1 MNISYNKPTTH
12 KKLLIIKQ
20 RLLMKKLLLT
30 LLFGVSCML
39 PASAAKYMT
48 LVFADGSE
56 QSLLLSA
63 EPNVSLTRTMLY
75 VRFNNPQAGQTDLK
89 FNKQNVKKYFFSDE
103 ATDVESVA
111 DTQTGMNVQDNRIVV
126 RGAKGAVGVFRT
138 DGTQVQTVVKADG
151 DTVVIEL
158 DNLANGTY
166 IVRAGKNVVKI
177 AKN

>member
-1 MNISYNKPTTH
+1 
-12 KKLLIIKQ
+12 
-20 RLLMKKLLLT
+20 MKKLLLT
-30 LLFGVSCML
+30 LLFGASCML

-56 QSLLLSA
+56 QSLLLSTQ
-63 EPNVSLTRTMLY
+63 PTVSFNRTKLIVKFY
-75 VRFNNPQAGQTDLK
+75 NPVAGQTGLN
-89 FNKQNVKKYFFSDE
+89 FNKQEVKKYFFSDE
-103 ATDVESVA
+103 ATGVASITNDKDAMSVH
-111 DTQTGMNVQDNRIVV
+111 GNRIVV

-138 DGTQVQTVVKADG
+138 DGTQVQTVVKTDG

>member
-1 MNISYNKPTTH
+1 
-12 KKLLIIKQ
+12 
-20 RLLMKKLLLT
+20 MKKLLLT
-30 LLFGVSCML
+30 LLFGASCML

-63 EPNVSLTRTMLY
+63 EPDVSLTRTMLY
-75 VRFNNPQAGQTDLK
+75 VRFNNLQAGQTDLK

-111 DTQTGMNVQDNRIVV
+111 DTQTGMNVQGNRIVV

-158 DNLANGTY
+158 DNLVNGTY

>member
-1 MNISYNKPTTH
+1 
-12 KKLLIIKQ
+12 
-20 RLLMKKLLLT
+20 MKKLLLT
-30 LLFGVSCML
+30 LLFGASCML

-56 QSLLLSA
+56 QSLLLSTQPA
-63 EPNVSLTRTMLY
+63 VSFNRTKLIVKFY
-75 VRFNNPQAGQTDLK
+75 NPVAGQTDLN
-89 FNKQNVKKYFFSDE
+89 FNKQEVKKYFFSDE
-103 ATDVESVA
+103 ATGVASITNDKDAMSVH
-111 DTQTGMNVQDNRIVV
+111 GNRIVV
-126 RGAKGAVGVFRT
+126 RGAKDTVSVFRT
-138 DGTQVQTVVKADG
+138 DGTQVQTVVKTDG

>member
-1 MNISYNKPTTH
+1 
-12 KKLLIIKQ
+12 
-20 RLLMKKLLLT
+20 
-30 LLFGVSCML
+30 ML

-56 QSLLLSA
+56 QSLLLSNY
-63 EPNVSLTRTMLY
+63 PTVS
-75 VRFNNPQAGQTDLK
+75 FNSTQLIVQFYDAVAGQTELN
-89 FNKQNVKKYFFSDE
+89 FNKQEVKKYFFSDE

-111 DTQTGMNVQDNRIVV
+111 DTQTDMNVQGNRIVV
-126 RGAKGAVGVFRT
+126 HGAKGAVGVFRT
-138 DGTQVQTVVKADG
+138 DGTQVQTVVKAGG

>member
-1 MNISYNKPTTH
+1 
-12 KKLLIIKQ
+12 
-20 RLLMKKLLLT
+20 MKKLLLT
-30 LLFGVSCML
+30 LLFGASCML

-56 QSLLLSA
+56 QRLLLSA

-111 DTQTGMNVQDNRIVV
+111 DTQTGMSVQGNRIVV

>member
-1 MNISYNKPTTH
+1 
-12 KKLLIIKQ
+12 
-20 RLLMKKLLLT
+20 MKKLLLT
-30 LLFGVSCML
+30 LLFGASCML

-56 QSLLLSA
+56 QSLLLSNY
-63 EPNVSLTRTMLY
+63 PTVS
-75 VRFNNPQAGQTDLK
+75 FNSTQLIVQFYDAVAGQTELN
-89 FNKQNVKKYFFSDE
+89 FNKQEVKKYFFSDE

-111 DTQTGMNVQDNRIVV
+111 DTQTDMNVQGNRIVV
-126 RGAKGAVGVFRT
+126 HGAKGAMGVFRT

-166 IVRAGKNVVKI
+166 LVRAGKNVVKI

>member
-1 MNISYNKPTTH
+1 
-12 KKLLIIKQ
+12 
-20 RLLMKKLLLT
+20 
-30 LLFGVSCML
+30 ML

-56 QSLLLSA
+56 QSLQLSTQPA
-63 EPNVSLTRTMLY
+63 VSFNRTKLIVKFY
-75 VRFNNPQAGQTDLK
+75 NPVAGQTDLN
-89 FNKQNVKKYFFSDE
+89 FNKQEVKKYFFSDE
-103 ATDVESVA
+103 ATGVASITNDKDAMSV
-111 DTQTGMNVQDNRIVV
+111 QGNRIVV

-138 DGTQVQTVVKADG
+138 DGTQVQTVVKTNG

>member
-1 MNISYNKPTTH
+1 
-12 KKLLIIKQ
+12 
-20 RLLMKKLLLT
+20 MKKLLLT
-30 LLFGVSCML
+30 LLFGASCML

-56 QSLLLSA
+56 QSLLLSNY
-63 EPNVSLTRTMLY
+63 PTVS
-75 VRFNNPQAGQTDLK
+75 FNSTQLIVQFYDAVAGQTELN
-89 FNKQNVKKYFFSDE
+89 FNKQEVKKYFFSDE

-111 DTQTGMNVQDNRIVV
+111 DTQTDMNVQGNRIVV
-126 RGAKGAVGVFRT
+126 HGAKGAMGVFRT
-138 DGTQVQTVVKADG
+138 DGTQMQTVVKADG

-166 IVRAGKNVVKI
+166 LVRAGKNVVKI

>member
-1 MNISYNKPTTH
+1 
-12 KKLLIIKQ
+12 
-20 RLLMKKLLLT
+20 MKKLLLT
-30 LLFGVSCML
+30 LLFGASCML

-56 QSLLLSA
+56 QSLLLSNY
-63 EPNVSLTRTMLY
+63 PTVSFNRTKLIVKFY
-75 VRFNNPQAGQTDLK
+75 NPVAGQTDLN
-89 FNKQNVKKYFFSDE
+89 FNKQEVKKYFFSDE

-111 DTQTGMNVQDNRIVV
+111 DTQTDMNVQGNRIVV
-126 RGAKGAVGVFRT
+126 HGAKGAVGVFRT

>member
-1 MNISYNKPTTH
+1 
-12 KKLLIIKQ
+12 
-20 RLLMKKLLLT
+20 MKKLLLT
-30 LLFGVSCML
+30 LLFGASCML

-56 QSLLLSA
+56 QSLQLSA

-103 ATDVESVA
+103 ATDVASITNDKDGMSV
-111 DTQTGMNVQDNRIVV
+111 QGNRIVV

>member
-1 MNISYNKPTTH
+1 
-12 KKLLIIKQ
+12 
-20 RLLMKKLLLT
+20 MKKLLLT
-30 LLFGVSCML
+30 LLFGASCML

-75 VRFNNPQAGQTDLK
+75 VRFNNPQAGQTNLK

-111 DTQTGMNVQDNRIVV
+111 DTQTGMNVQGNRIVV

-166 IVRAGKNVVKI
+166 IVLAGKNVVKI

>member
-1 MNISYNKPTTH
+1 
-12 KKLLIIKQ
+12 
-20 RLLMKKLLLT
+20 MKKLLLT
-30 LLFGVSCML
+30 LLFGASCML

-111 DTQTGMNVQDNRIVV
+111 DTQTGMSVQGNRIVV
-126 RGAKGAVGVFRT
+126 RGGKGAVGVFRT

>member
-1 MNISYNKPTTH
+1 
-12 KKLLIIKQ
+12 
-20 RLLMKKLLLT
+20 
-30 LLFGVSCML
+30 ML
-39 PASAAKYMT
+39 PASATKYMT

-111 DTQTGMNVQDNRIVV
+111 DTQTDMNVQGNRIVV

-138 DGTQVQTVVKADG
+138 DGTQVQTVVKTDG

>member
-1 MNISYNKPTTH
+1 
-12 KKLLIIKQ
+12 
-20 RLLMKKLLLT
+20 MKKLLLT
-30 LLFGVSCML
+30 LLFGASCML

-63 EPNVSLTRTMLY
+63 EPDVSLTRTMLY

-103 ATDVESVA
+103 ATDVKSVA
-111 DTQTGMNVQDNRIVV
+111 DTQTGMNVQGNRIVV

-138 DGTQVQTVVKADG
+138 DGTQVQTVVKTDG

-158 DNLANGTY
+158 YNLANGTY
-166 IVRAGKNVVKI
+166 IVRARKNVVKI

>member
-1 MNISYNKPTTH
+1 
-12 KKLLIIKQ
+12 
-20 RLLMKKLLLT
+20 MKKLLLT
-30 LLFGVSCML
+30 LLFGASCML

-56 QSLLLSA
+56 QSLLISA

-111 DTQTGMNVQDNRIVV
+111 DTQTGMSVQGNRIVV

>member
-1 MNISYNKPTTH
+1 
-12 KKLLIIKQ
+12 
-20 RLLMKKLLLT
+20 
-30 LLFGVSCML
+30 
-39 PASAAKYMT
+39 
-48 LVFADGSE
+48 
-56 QSLLLSA
+56 
-63 EPNVSLTRTMLY
+63 MLY

-111 DTQTGMNVQDNRIVV
+111 DTQTGMNVQGNRIVV

>member
-1 MNISYNKPTTH
+1 
-12 KKLLIIKQ
+12 
-20 RLLMKKLLLT
+20 
-30 LLFGVSCML
+30 ML

-48 LVFADGSE
+48 LVFTDGSE
-56 QSLLLSA
+56 QSLQLSA

-111 DTQTGMNVQDNRIVV
+111 DTQTGMSVQGNRIVV

>member
-1 MNISYNKPTTH
+1 
-12 KKLLIIKQ
+12 
-20 RLLMKKLLLT
+20 
-30 LLFGVSCML
+30 ML

-56 QSLLLSA
+56 QSLLLSTQPA
-63 EPNVSLTRTMLY
+63 VSFNRTKLIVKFY
-75 VRFNNPQAGQTDLK
+75 NPVAGQTDLN
-89 FNKQNVKKYFFSDE
+89 FNKQEVKKYFFSDE
-103 ATDVESVA
+103 TTGVASITNDKDGMSV
-111 DTQTGMNVQDNRIVV
+111 QGNRIVV

-138 DGTQVQTVVKADG
+138 DGTQVQTVVKTDG

>member
-1 MNISYNKPTTH
+1 
-12 KKLLIIKQ
+12 
-20 RLLMKKLLLT
+20 
-30 LLFGVSCML
+30 ML

-56 QSLLLSA
+56 QSLLLSS
-63 EPNVSLTRTMLY
+63 EPDVSLTRTMLY

-111 DTQTGMNVQDNRIVV
+111 DTQTGMNVQGNRIVV

-138 DGTQVQTVVKADG
+138 DGTQMQTVGKADG

>member
-1 MNISYNKPTTH
+1 
-12 KKLLIIKQ
+12 
-20 RLLMKKLLLT
+20 MKKLLLT
-30 LLFGVSCML
+30 LLFGASCML

-103 ATDVESVA
+103 TTDVESVA
-111 DTQTGMNVQDNRIVV
+111 DTQTGMNVQGNRIVV

-138 DGTQVQTVVKADG
+138 DGTQVQTVEKTDG
-151 DTVVIEL
+151 DTVVIEV

>member
-1 MNISYNKPTTH
+1 
-12 KKLLIIKQ
+12 
-20 RLLMKKLLLT
+20 
-30 LLFGVSCML
+30 ML

-56 QSLLLSA
+56 QSLQLSTQPA
-63 EPNVSLTRTMLY
+63 VSFNRTKLIVKFY
-75 VRFNNPQAGQTDLK
+75 NPVAGQTDLN
-89 FNKQNVKKYFFSDE
+89 FNKQEVKKYFFSDE
-103 ATDVESVA
+103 ATGVASITNDKDGMSV
-111 DTQTGMNVQDNRIVV
+111 QGNRIVV

-138 DGTQVQTVVKADG
+138 DGTQVQTVVKTDG

>member
-1 MNISYNKPTTH
+1 
-12 KKLLIIKQ
+12 
-20 RLLMKKLLLT
+20 
-30 LLFGVSCML
+30 ML

-63 EPNVSLTRTMLY
+63 EPDVTIDTKMLH
-75 VRFNNPQAGQTDLK
+75 VQFSNPQAGLTDLE

-111 DTQTGMNVQDNRIVV
+111 DTQTGMNVQGNRIVV

-151 DTVVIEL
+151 DIVVIEL
-158 DNLANGTY
+158 DNLVNGTY

>member
-1 MNISYNKPTTH
+1 
-12 KKLLIIKQ
+12 
-20 RLLMKKLLLT
+20 
-30 LLFGVSCML
+30 
-39 PASAAKYMT
+39 MT

-56 QSLLLSA
+56 QSLLLSTQPA
-63 EPNVSLTRTMLY
+63 VSFNRTKLIVKFY
-75 VRFNNPQAGQTDLK
+75 NPVAGQTDLN
-89 FNKQNVKKYFFSDE
+89 FNKQEVKKYFFSDE
-103 ATDVESVA
+103 ATGVASITNDKDAMSV
-111 DTQTGMNVQDNRIVV
+111 QGNRIVV

-138 DGTQVQTVVKADG
+138 DGTQMQTVVKVDG

>member
-1 MNISYNKPTTH
+1 
-12 KKLLIIKQ
+12 
-20 RLLMKKLLLT
+20 MKKLLLT
-30 LLFGVSCML
+30 LLFGASCML

-56 QSLLLSA
+56 QSLLLSNY
-63 EPNVSLTRTMLY
+63 PTVS
-75 VRFNNPQAGQTDLK
+75 FNSTQLIVQFYDVVAGQTEVN
-89 FNKQNVKKYFFSDE
+89 FNKQEVKKYFFSDE
-103 ATDVESVA
+103 ATDVASIANDKDGMSV
-111 DTQTGMNVQDNRIVV
+111 QGNRIVV

>member
-1 MNISYNKPTTH
+1 
-12 KKLLIIKQ
+12 
-20 RLLMKKLLLT
+20 MKKLLLT
-30 LLFGVSCML
+30 LLFGASCML

>member
-1 MNISYNKPTTH
+1 
-12 KKLLIIKQ
+12 
-20 RLLMKKLLLT
+20 MKKLLLT
-30 LLFGVSCML
+30 LLFGASCML

-56 QSLLLSA
+56 QSLQLSA
-63 EPNVSLTRTMLY
+63 EPDVSLTRTMLY

-103 ATDVESVA
+103 TTDVESVA
-111 DTQTGMNVQDNRIVV
+111 DTQTGMSVQGNRIVV

>member
-1 MNISYNKPTTH
+1 
-12 KKLLIIKQ
+12 
-20 RLLMKKLLLT
+20 
-30 LLFGVSCML
+30 ML

-56 QSLLLSA
+56 QSLLLSTQPA
-63 EPNVSLTRTMLY
+63 VSFNRTKLI
-75 VRFNNPQAGQTDLK
+75 VQFNDPVAGQTELN
-89 FNKQNVKKYFFSDE
+89 FNKQEVKKYFFSNE

-111 DTQTGMNVQDNRIVV
+111 DTQTDMNVQGNRIVV

-138 DGTQVQTVVKADG
+138 DGTQVQTVVKTDG
-151 DTVVIEL
+151 DIVVVSL
-158 DNLANGTY
+158 DGLANGTY

>member
-1 MNISYNKPTTH
+1 
-12 KKLLIIKQ
+12 
-20 RLLMKKLLLT
+20 
-30 LLFGVSCML
+30 ML

-103 ATDVESVA
+103 ATDIESVA
-111 DTQTGMNVQDNRIVV
+111 DTQTGMNVQGNRIVV

>member
-1 MNISYNKPTTH
+1 
-12 KKLLIIKQ
+12 
-20 RLLMKKLLLT
+20 
-30 LLFGVSCML
+30 ML

-63 EPNVSLTRTMLY
+63 EPDVSLTRTMLY
-75 VRFNNPQAGQTDLK
+75 VRFNNLQAGQTDLK
-89 FNKQNVKKYFFSDE
+89 FNKQNVKRYFFSDE

-111 DTQTGMNVQDNRIVV
+111 DTQTGMNVQGNRIVV

>member
-1 MNISYNKPTTH
+1 
-12 KKLLIIKQ
+12 
-20 RLLMKKLLLT
+20 
-30 LLFGVSCML
+30 ML

-56 QSLLLSA
+56 QSLLLSNY
-63 EPNVSLTRTMLY
+63 PTVS
-75 VRFNNPQAGQTDLK
+75 FNSTQLIVQFYDAVAGQTEVN
-89 FNKQNVKKYFFSDE
+89 FNKQEVKKYFFSDE
-103 ATDVESVA
+103 ATDVESIA
-111 DTQTGMNVQDNRIVV
+111 DTQTGMSVQGNRIVV
-126 RGAKGAVGVFRT
+126 RGAKGAVDVFRT

>member
-1 MNISYNKPTTH
+1 
-12 KKLLIIKQ
+12 
-20 RLLMKKLLLT
+20 MKKLLLT
-30 LLFGVSCML
+30 LLFGASCML

-48 LVFADGSE
+48 LVFTDGSE
-56 QSLLLSA
+56 QSLQLSA

-111 DTQTGMNVQDNRIVV
+111 DTQTGMSVQGNRIVV

>member
-1 MNISYNKPTTH
+1 
-12 KKLLIIKQ
+12 
-20 RLLMKKLLLT
+20 MKKLLLT

-63 EPNVSLTRTMLY
+63 EPDVSLTRTMLY

-111 DTQTGMNVQDNRIVV
+111 DTQTGMNVQGNRIVV

-138 DGTQVQTVVKADG
+138 DGTQVQTVVKTDG

-158 DNLANGTY
+158 YNLANGTY

>member
-1 MNISYNKPTTH
+1 
-12 KKLLIIKQ
+12 
-20 RLLMKKLLLT
+20 
-30 LLFGVSCML
+30 ML

-56 QSLLLSA
+56 QSLQLSTQPA
-63 EPNVSLTRTMLY
+63 VSFNRTKLIVKFY
-75 VRFNNPQAGQTDLK
+75 NPVAGQTDLN
-89 FNKQNVKKYFFSDE
+89 FNKQEVKKYFFSDE
-103 ATDVESVA
+103 ATGVA
-111 DTQTGMNVQDNRIVV
+111 SITNDKDGMNVQGNRIVV
-126 RGAKGAVGVFRT
+126 RGTKGAVGVFRT
-138 DGTQVQTVVKADG
+138 DGTQVQTVVKVDG

>member
-1 MNISYNKPTTH
+1 
-12 KKLLIIKQ
+12 
-20 RLLMKKLLLT
+20 MKKLLLT
-30 LLFGVSCML
+30 LLFGASCML

-56 QSLLLSA
+56 QSLLLSNY
-63 EPNVSLTRTMLY
+63 PTVS
-75 VRFNNPQAGQTDLK
+75 FNSTQLIVQFYDAVAGQTEVN
-89 FNKQNVKKYFFSDE
+89 FNKQEVKKYFFSDE

-111 DTQTGMNVQDNRIVV
+111 DTQTGMNVQGNRIVV
-126 RGAKGAVGVFRT
+126 HGAKGAVGVFRT

>member
-1 MNISYNKPTTH
+1 
-12 KKLLIIKQ
+12 
-20 RLLMKKLLLT
+20 MKKLLLT
-30 LLFGVSCML
+30 LLFGASCML

-56 QSLLLSA
+56 QSLQLSNY
-63 EPNVSLTRTMLY
+63 PTVS
-75 VRFNNPQAGQTDLK
+75 FNSTQLIVQFYDVVAGQTELN
-89 FNKQNVKKYFFSDE
+89 FNKQEVKKYFFSDE

-111 DTQTGMNVQDNRIVV
+111 DTQTDMNVQGNRIVV
-126 RGAKGAVGVFRT
+126 HGAKGAVGVFRT

-158 DNLANGTY
+158 DNLSNGTY

>member
-1 MNISYNKPTTH
+1 
-12 KKLLIIKQ
+12 
-20 RLLMKKLLLT
+20 MKKLLLT
-30 LLFGVSCML
+30 LLFGASCML

-56 QSLLLSA
+56 QSLLLSS
-63 EPNVSLTRTMLY
+63 EPDVSLTRTMLY

-111 DTQTGMNVQDNRIVV
+111 DTQTGMSVQGNRIVV
-126 RGAKGAVGVFRT
+126 RGTKGAVSVFRT
-138 DGTQVQTVVKADG
+138 DGTQVQTVVKVDG
-151 DTVVIEL
+151 DIVVIEL